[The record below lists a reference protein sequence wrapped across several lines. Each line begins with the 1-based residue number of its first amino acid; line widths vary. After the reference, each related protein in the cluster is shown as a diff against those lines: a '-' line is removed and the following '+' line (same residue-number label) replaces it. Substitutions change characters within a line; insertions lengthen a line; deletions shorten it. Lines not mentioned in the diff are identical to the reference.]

1 MKESIRRA
9 TVMAGLVLVGGT
21 GLSTSPVVAQT
32 RRAQAPP
39 ADAPRFMIP
48 TLAAREKKLGVDA
61 ADEVRKRVESEFP
74 VKQLYVIPKET
85 MCANLTA
92 SGFPCDT
99 VPDPVTA
106 RLLAQTLR
114 ADEFLEGTVSRTA
127 SGYRLETRM
136 VLTRDA
142 NMTQPLPV
150 AEAAKL
156 ADAARAVANS
166 LKEARKQLEAER
178 ACEVSLAAGK
188 AQEAAQHARRAIEQ
202 YPNSTIGRVCLAN
215 AYLVMKQPADSIIGI
230 TSRVIELDQR
240 NRPALRILA
249 QAYKDA
255 GNAERAVET
264 WTRLLAADPKN
275 ARLAQE
281 ITAEIASLP
290 GQARLAK
297 PIILQAVQENPGDPD
312 LIRLKWLI
320 LLTTRDWKEAI
331 ATGEEMVR
339 TDTAA
344 ADTTFFTRLA
354 AAYASD
360 SQPQRASETTARAV
374 AKFPNNAALWS
385 LHSQTLR
392 LAGQTQQAVQAAQ
405 RAISISPRTEH
416 AYLRLAQA
424 QLDLGQNDA
433 AVGSL
438 DQALANGEDAGIV
451 SQILLVKGNE
461 AYKAAT
467 QSKRREDF
475 QRAIAI
481 LTKADQAQANPTAK
495 FLIGASAVQ
504 IGDSAVRENQ
514 QVKSCELARMAQ
526 DNFNLALINLPQG
539 AAVPDLRATAQQL
552 LGAVQQYDAAVQ
564 GQIRRYCR

>member
-1 MKESIRRA
+1 MKALIRRA
-9 TVMAGLVLVGGT
+9 TVMTGLVLVGGI
-21 GLSTSPVVAQT
+21 GLSASPVVAQT

-48 TLAAREKKLGVDA
+48 TLASREGKLGVEA
-61 ADEVRKRVESEFP
+61 GDEVRKRVESEFN

-92 SGFPCDT
+92 SGFRCDT

-114 ADEFLEGTVSRTA
+114 ADEFLEGTVTRTA
-127 SGYRLETRM
+127 NGYRLDTRM

-156 ADAARAVANS
+156 GDAARAVANS

-188 AQEAAQHARRAIEQ
+188 AQEAAQHAKQAIEQ

-215 AYLVMKQPADSIIGI
+215 AYLVMKQPADSIIAV
-230 TSRVIELDQR
+230 TSRVIELDPR

-255 GNAERAVET
+255 GNADKAVET

-275 ARLAQE
+275 ATLARE
-281 ITAEIASLP
+281 ITEEIART
-290 GQARLAK
+290 GRAELAK

-312 LIRLKWLI
+312 LIRMKWLV
-320 LLTTRDWKEAI
+320 LLTTKDWKEAV

-339 TDTAA
+339 TDTAS
-344 ADTTFFTRLA
+344 ADTTFFRQLA

-360 SQPQRASETTARAV
+360 SQPQKASETTARGV
-374 AKFPNNAALWS
+374 AKFSNNAALWS

-405 RAISISPRTEH
+405 RAISINPKTEH

-424 QLDLGQNDA
+424 QLDLGQTDA
-433 AVGSL
+433 AIQSL
-438 DQALANGEDAGIV
+438 DQAVANGEDPQIV

-467 QSKRREDF
+467 ASKNRDDF
-475 QRAIAI
+475 QRAIDI
-481 LTKADQAQANPTAK
+481 LSKADKAKPSPAAK

-514 QVKSCELARMAQ
+514 QRKSCDLARMAEQ
-526 DNFNLALINLPQG
+526 NFNVALANLPQ
-539 AAVPDLRATAQQL
+539 AAADEQFRQTAQQL

-564 GQIRRYCR
+564 GQIKRYCR